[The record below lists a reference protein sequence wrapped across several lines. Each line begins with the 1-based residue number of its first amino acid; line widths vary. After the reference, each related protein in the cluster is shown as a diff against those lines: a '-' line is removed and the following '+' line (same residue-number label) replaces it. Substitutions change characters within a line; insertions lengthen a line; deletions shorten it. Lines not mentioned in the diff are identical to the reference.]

1 MYSTKV
7 LLLAAK
13 VSFIHMTWLISIIGV
28 PMFYFDKDLQLNE
41 KVGLFAFLLV
51 FLWLIYFLANLLFH
65 RLSLRKPDAL
75 EVFLSKD
82 EAARGKELG
91 THLEGWSW

>member
-13 VSFIHMTWLISIIGV
+13 VSFIHMTWLVSIIGV
-28 PMFYFDKDLQLNE
+28 PMIYFDKDLQLSE
-41 KVGLFAFLLV
+41 KVGLFVFFLV
-51 FLWLIYFLANLLFH
+51 FLWLIYFLTNMLFH
-65 RLSLRKPDAL
+65 RLSLRKPEAL

-82 EAARGKELG
+82 EAARSKELG
-91 THLEGWSW
+91 THLEYW